1 MLGMRI
7 AIYRKMRGLSQAELA
22 ERLGV
27 SPSAVGMYEQ
37 GRRIPSVDILILL
50 AREFCVSLHFLITG
64 FPYIPESCL
73 DGALPPDK

>member
-7 AIYRKMRGLSQAELA
+7 AICRKMHGLSQAELA

-37 GRRIPSVDILILL
+37 GRRAPSIDMLILL
-50 AREFCVSLHFLITG
+50 AREFGISLHFLITG
-64 FPYIPESCL
+64 FPYLPELCS
-73 DGALPPDK
+73 DSILPSDK

>member
-7 AIYRKMRGLSQAELA
+7 ALLRKMSGLSQAELA

-37 GRRIPSVDILILL
+37 GRRTPSVQILVQL
-50 AREFCVSLHFLITG
+50 ALEFGVSVHFLVTG
-64 FPYIPESCL
+64 FFYIP
-73 DGALPPDK
+73 DPGPDNTPP